1 MLEKGYCYSLRVH
14 DLLKLKILF
23 TIHVYQTLL
32 DETMTEARSI
42 KSKNNN
48 FILVYFD
55 ATSNNN
61 LLFLM

>member
-1 MLEKGYCYSLRVH
+1 MLKQQNTYY
-14 DLLKLKILF
+14 LF

-32 DETMTEARSI
+32 DGTMTEARSI

-48 FILVYFD
+48 FILVYFN
-55 ATSNNN
+55 ATTSNN